1 MKDGA
6 PVFVKIDDYKD
17 VLDIMSLLKEKIN
30 EANSILDKISEVKS
44 KEDAE
49 IENWRSNIEDLQLK
63 ISIMDKTILDVN
75 VDE

>member
-17 VLDIMSLLKEKIN
+17 VLDVVKLLKEKIN
-30 EANSILDKISEVKS
+30 EANSILDKINEVKS

-49 IENWRSNIEDLQLK
+49 IENWKHSIEEIK
-63 ISIMDKTILDVN
+63 SKVSTIDKTLLN
-75 VDE
+75 VSSI

>member
-63 ISIMDKTILDVN
+63 ISTMDKTILDVN